1 MQPVTLH
8 ILWGE
13 AAISRYRMGKID
25 NLVLLAHAAYDFHS
39 VPEAE
44 AFLYG
49 VKVSRKP
56 ESWLLIT
63 NTIDIRKLGQPLK
76 SKLFAAIDRGDA
88 LAVEELLEAGV
99 TPNVRAPNG
108 LTPLQ
113 TAAKTGQEA
122 VAVVLLAHGAQLNL
136 VTDDAQRETALH
148 LAVDSYT
155 PEAERLTTAL
165 IDADADIDAFNSKGQ
180 TPLMKAL
187 EKDNLPLALHFLSK
201 GAKLDYADDA
211 GNTARSIFAQKFDGI
226 VNDPVIDRF
235 QQKIV
240 SHDAMKVEV
249 SQKKARLAHPSPY
262 NNT

>member
-1 MQPVTLH
+1 MNSVTLH

-13 AAISRYRMGKID
+13 AAISRYRMGKVD
-25 NLVLLAHAAYDFHS
+25 NLVLLAHAAYDFQS
-39 VPEAE
+39 TKESE

-56 ESWLLIT
+56 ESWLLVT
-63 NTIDIRKLGQPLK
+63 NVIDIRKLGQPLK

-113 TAAKTGQEA
+113 TAAKTGQDA
-122 VAVVLLAHGAQLNL
+122 VAVVLLAHGAQMNL
-136 VTDDAQRETALH
+136 VTDDAQRETAMH
-148 LAVDSYT
+148 LAVDSYR
-155 PEAERLTTAL
+155 PEAEKLTTAL
-165 IDADADIDAFNSKGQ
+165 IDADADIDAFNAKGQ

-187 EKDNLPLALHFLSK
+187 DRENLPLALHFLSK
-201 GAKLDYADDA
+201 GAKLDYADDT
-211 GNTARSIFAQKFDGI
+211 GNTARSIFVQKFEGI
-226 VNDPVIDRF
+226 INDPLVDRF
-235 QQKIV
+235 HQEIV
-240 SHDAMKVEV
+240 SHDALKIEV

-262 NNT
+262 PI